1 MLMMANGFWKKIDQ
15 WKALS
20 LISSQNWQLE
30 NRNAEKVVKES
41 LDKNA
46 NFLQWFWKWPDQF
59 YCFSAE
65 PNIQKSY
72 ESNKSNLGGKNTL
85 AWMVITWKQDII

>member
-20 LISSQNWQLE
+20 LISSQNWQSE

-46 NFLQWFWKWPDQF
+46 IFLQWFWK
-59 YCFSAE
+59 
-65 PNIQKSY
+65 
-72 ESNKSNLGGKNTL
+72 
-85 AWMVITWKQDII
+85 